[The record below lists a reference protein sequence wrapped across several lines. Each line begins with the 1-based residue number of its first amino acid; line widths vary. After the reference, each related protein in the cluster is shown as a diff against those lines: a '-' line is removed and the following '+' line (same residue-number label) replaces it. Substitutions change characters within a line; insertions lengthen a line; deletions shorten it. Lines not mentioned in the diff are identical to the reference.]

1 MNSLLWRCLSQIQGC
16 PSPWPLWPCVVSFS
30 ANVSI
35 THGGTGAFYLN
46 SGSGSDCWH
55 QGCLGQKVQPG
66 TTPDL
71 TLQHRCSKLAPQLRP
86 DCLPGVSGPRSH
98 EQGPPD
104 MVSPVSLDFP
114 GGQAG
119 LLLLSPNSPHSCKLS
134 CSCASQPGES
144 LSQTSPPIPLLP
156 HITCS
161 EGPFQV
167 CLALS
172 ALSPSPL
179 FCPHLTSTAVNF
191 LNGGTRNLQ
200 PPILQRL

>member
-1 MNSLLWRCLSQIQGC
+1 MEVALTAGTRAVWGRRCNLGPRPIS
-16 PSPWPLWPCVVSFS
+16 PSSTGVASWPL
-30 ANVSI
+30 
-35 THGGTGAFYLN
+35 
-46 SGSGSDCWH
+46 
-55 QGCLGQKVQPG
+55 
-66 TTPDL
+66 
-71 TLQHRCSKLAPQLRP
+71 QLRP

-172 ALSPSPL
+172 ALSPPPL